1 MKTTIIFIVLVA
13 MTIMSTEALTLHAP
27 GPNTVSSGQGKNG
40 MDDSLSSTSYTIKRT
55 TPDFSSSSLTTPID
69 RLVTKRLDKKG
80 TEQVTT
86 CQDYINGIE
95 SVLVSIEVSMDEV
108 REEVTDREPAK
119 NVLAKLT
126 EIEDLVTHART
137 DTEAAKKTEFKT
149 QTTMDTLVST
159 ASNLHTKLGENED
172 LLGKA
177 TSEATSEAYKDL
189 MMYAGNIESY
199 AKDYVKKGCVAAI

>member
-1 MKTTIIFIVLVA
+1 MKTTIISIVVA
-13 MTIMSTEALTLHAP
+13 MTLMSTEALTLHAP
-27 GPNTVSSGQGKNG
+27 GPNTVSSGQGKND
-40 MDDSLSSTSYTIKRT
+40 MDDSLSSTSHTIKRT
-55 TPDFSSSSLTTPID
+55 TPDYSSSSLTTPMD
-69 RLVTKRLDKKG
+69 RLVTKRLDMKG
-80 TEQVTT
+80 IEQVTV
-86 CQDYINGIE
+86 CQDYINGIK

-108 REEVTDREPAK
+108 RKEVTDRKPSK

-159 ASNLHTKLGENED
+159 ASDLHTKLGENED

-177 TSEATSEAYKDL
+177 TLEATSEAYKDL

-199 AKDYVKKGCVAAI
+199 AKDYVKKDCVAAI